1 MQITQKDVRKA
12 LKLAQVVPEKE
23 WKGEN
28 AEFQMFALAFI
39 TAAAIRSGAPNFE
52 LAKDSLNHF
61 RDAAEEIMQG
71 MYENRLRGR
80 NASGSLMRFVL
91 RRSPAGTLSEPDHAQ
106 FPFSASALSPIRILQ
121 CSKSVFLWLFA
132 ITYWLMWGPIAW
144 RAIRTGRLL
153 ARGVIYDR
161 HSTPRMF
168 WFGLLCMGSIGMLG
182 IGLAVWSLA
191 YL

>member
-12 LKLAQVVPEKE
+12 LKLAQVVQKE

-71 MYENRLRGR
+71 MYENRL
-80 NASGSLMRFVL
+80 
-91 RRSPAGTLSEPDHAQ
+91 AGEMPLV
-106 FPFSASALSPIRILQ
+106 R
-121 CSKSVFLWLFA
+121 
-132 ITYWLMWGPIAW
+132 
-144 RAIRTGRLL
+144 
-153 ARGVIYDR
+153 
-161 HSTPRMF
+161 
-168 WFGLLCMGSIGMLG
+168 
-182 IGLAVWSLA
+182 
-191 YL
+191 